1 MTAPLTIQ
9 PGESLQRL
17 QTGWT
22 DEFTDQHGR
31 KFQANYDVRNMRPKE
46 ELRPVGFNPPW
57 QPPMRYII
65 WDRPGAFAFR
75 WDYETMAND
84 LSGDATAYYAQV
96 FEFMTEHMA
105 GIEIPELGDPVPTKV
120 LRSPIGKP
128 PLSPAIPLACIAGEP
143 WILGTPNAPVN
154 ALLKDIIDQSATA
167 NGRQA
172 LAVIRERMLKLTGD
186 TAIPERE
193 IEIDPATK
201 KAKSIADID
210 VATITAITYNDFI
223 KEGRKAGLSM
233 AELSVAWKAHR
244 ENVALEQSA

>member
-1 MTAPLTIQ
+1 MTSPLTLQ

-22 DEFTDQHGR
+22 DEFQDNHGR
-31 KFQANYDVRNMRPKE
+31 KFAANYDIRNMRPKE
-46 ELRPVGFNPPW
+46 ELRPVGFMPPW
-57 QPPMRYII
+57 LPPMRYIL
-65 WDRPGAFAFR
+65 WDRPGGFSFR

-105 GIEIPELGDPVPTKV
+105 GVEVPEIGDPVPTKV

-154 ALLKDIIDQSATA
+154 QLLKEIIEQSATA

-172 LAVIRERMLKLTGD
+172 LQVIRERMAAMTGAS
-186 TAIPERE
+186 AIPERPMDV
-193 IEIDPATK
+193 DPREK
-201 KAKSIADID
+201 KVKSITDID
-210 VATITAITYNDFI
+210 VATITAIKYNDFVA
-223 KEGRKAGLSM
+223 EGRKAGLSM

-244 ENVALEQSA
+244 ENVALEQAS